1 MKKVF
6 CFILFVFGLL
16 PFVSQEADAQ
26 VMFVGTKMISLK
38 GGIPY
43 RTNPFHTK
51 GSFTAGAE
59 YAQFLKGGDYWSVGL
74 DFGQNNVPQKEF
86 FVSDMTFVVNGGYNL
101 FIIGDFTR
109 TFNLYGF
116 AGLSLG
122 YDLLNK
128 GERELPDKTPLT
140 KTQAFIYGGKLG
152 LHSDIYL
159 TTQLAVTLGLG
170 SHFLWGAATKTV
182 VRPYFEGGLKISFY

>member
-1 MKKVF
+1 MNKVF
-6 CFILFVFGLL
+6 CFILFALALL

-26 VMFVGTKMISLK
+26 VMFLGTKMVSVK

-43 RTNPFHTK
+43 RSKPFHTK

-74 DFGQNNVPQKEF
+74 DFVQNNVPKKEF
-86 FVSDMTFVVNGGYNL
+86 FISDMTIVTNGGYNL
-101 FIIGDFTR
+101 FIIGDFAR

-122 YDLLNK
+122 YELFNK
-128 GERELPDKTPLT
+128 GDKTPPDGESLS
-140 KTQAFIYGGKLG
+140 KTQAFIYGGKIG
-152 LHSDIYL
+152 LHSDVYL
-159 TTQLAVTLGLG
+159 TTQLAVTMGLG
-170 SHFLWGAATKTV
+170 THFLWGTV
-182 VRPYFEGGLKISFY
+182 TNTVARPYFEGGLKVLF

>member
-6 CFILFVFGLL
+6 CFILFALTLL

-26 VMFVGTKMISLK
+26 VMFVGTKMVSVK

-43 RTNPFHTK
+43 RNKPFHTK

-59 YAQFLKGGDYWSVGL
+59 YAQFLKGGNYWSVGL
-74 DFGQNNVPQKEF
+74 DFEQNNVPKKEF
-86 FVSDMTFVVNGGYNL
+86 FISDMTIVANGGYNL
-101 FIIGDFTR
+101 FIIGDFAR

-122 YDLLNK
+122 YELFNK
-128 GERELPDKTPLT
+128 GDKTPPDGEALS
-140 KTQAFIYGGKLG
+140 KTQAFIYGGKIG

-159 TTQLAVTLGLG
+159 TTQLAVTMGLG
-170 SHFLWGAATKTV
+170 THFLWGTVTNTV
-182 VRPYFEGGLKISFY
+182 VRPYFEGGLKVLF